1 MIGVGAS
8 VVVAGEL
15 VALMAMLA
23 SVSGPSRVTVTAA
36 TESIIIPSVI
46 WSTSGCVRI
55 AMVTSTTSII
65 AAGLLL
71 VLMATVW

>member
-23 SVSGPSRVTVTAA
+23 SVSGPSGVAITTA
-36 TESIIIPSVI
+36 TESVIIPSVI
-46 WSTSGCVRI
+46 WSASGCVRI
-55 AMVTSTTSII
+55 AMVTSTASVK
-65 AAGLLL
+65 AAGLLM
-71 VLMATVW
+71 VLMATVL